1 MRSWRSPLL
10 PLHAITSV
18 LRMLRARLFWL
29 FLPLA
34 ALFAFPALVIALLM
48 WWRASK
54 TWDAREWWSGTWL
67 LTLVCGAI
75 YGGLLYVAHPL
86 PSLLERVVFELLRPQ
101 WLSQHVGAL
110 AQLWGLNLLLTP
122 ACALILEALHPLS
135 RYAHLAPRRPLRPLQ
150 AAAVEAGIVAPKA
163 PPAEASF
170 MTSSMRTI
178 PSSVSATPLLPRTEI
193 PPVEPLGTFLGGDLY
208 AWVFGNQVCIP
219 LEELM
224 RHIVVVG
231 EPGFGKTITLLRL
244 GVMAVH
250 YGMQVIYLDL
260 KGSTKTAAQFVAAMR
275 LLGVRRIKVYP
286 QEPYDGWRGDAK
298 TLYNRLMQMVD
309 SGTHPFYHRLT
320 SSLVSLAV
328 HAPCG
333 PPTSSKDLLRRLER
347 NWLYRAYAGKTI
359 EHALA
364 RRKIARLVPHLD
376 DLSLTFE
383 GFFDG
388 IAGALDGAWA
398 MEDADAIYIG
408 LDGDAQKEQAALMAS
423 YLLEDCAHYAKYRK
437 GPRHALLVLD
447 EFGVLDSANAID
459 LYERVREPGMSVC
472 ASAQSYEGLGPQRKQ
487 VVTASSIKILHRCG
501 DPEEIVR
508 YAGEREVPAF
518 SQLLE
523 EEEETAFPLVAS
535 ERMPKQRTTVHMR
548 KQYAIPVE
556 DVQQLPQGKIALIT
570 GGLGAWCQVYP
581 LAIPDESLRCALGSL
596 STQDVAAAAPPS
608 VPTLEP
614 QPAASMPRGRK
625 ASCSVTQS
633 AEAAKPGRAGRGDQG
648 RGPDMQ
654 QNNTGQGA
662 PSPVSLGS
670 SGLLHRQA
678 RSPKV
683 EPTPEAVSP
692 VQPPSASP
700 QTYGPAG
707 VPHAAVPGEEEDD
720 SPVDF

>member
-1 MRSWRSPLL
+1 MRSRCSPLL
-10 PLHAITSV
+10 PLHAVTAV
-18 LRMLRARLFWL
+18 LRLLRARLFWL

-34 ALFAFPALVIALLM
+34 ALFAFPSLVIALLM

-54 TWDAREWWSGTWL
+54 TWDAHEPWSGTWL
-67 LTLVCGAI
+67 LALVCGAI

-86 PSLLERVVFELLRPQ
+86 PSLLEHAVFELLHPQ
-101 WLSQHVGAL
+101 GLSQHFGAL
-110 AQLWGLNLLLTP
+110 SQLWGLNLLLTP

-135 RYAHLAPRRPLRPLQ
+135 RNGRTLAPRRPASSLQ
-150 AAAVEAGIVAPKA
+150 ANTMQAGTAPFCTAPAPLSSNSFSAAMV
-163 PPAEASF
+163 
-170 MTSSMRTI
+170 
-178 PSSVSATPLLPRTEI
+178 PSSPPSLFPRAEI

-208 AWVFGNQVCIP
+208 TWVFGNQVCIP

-224 RHIVVVG
+224 RHIVVLG

-244 GVMAVH
+244 AVMAIH

-260 KGSTKTAAQFVAAMR
+260 KGSMKTAAQFVAAMR
-275 LLGVRRIKVYP
+275 LLGVQRIKVYP
-286 QEPYDGWRGDAK
+286 QESYDGWRGDAK

-309 SGTHPFYHRLT
+309 IGTHPFYHRLT
-320 SSLVSLAV
+320 SSLISLAV

-333 PPTSSKDLLRRLER
+333 PPTSSKDLLRRLDR

-359 EHALA
+359 EHAFA

-388 IAGALDGAWA
+388 IAGALDGTWA

-437 GPRHALLVLD
+437 GPRHALFVLD
-447 EFGVLDSANAID
+447 EFGVLDSTNAID
-459 LYERVREPGMSVC
+459 LYERVREPGMSVV

-518 SQLLE
+518 SHLLE
-523 EEEETAFPLVAS
+523 EEEETTFPLATS

-556 DVQQLPQGKIALIT
+556 DVQQLTQGTIALIT

-581 LAIPDESLRCALGSL
+581 LVIPDESLRDALVSL
-596 STQDVAAAAPPS
+596 STQDAAAAAPPPVS
-608 VPTLEP
+608 PPEP
-614 QPAASMPRGRK
+614 QPAASMPGKRK
-625 ASCSVTQS
+625 ASSSATQS
-633 AEAAKPGRAGRGDQG
+633 AEAAKPGRAGRGDQA

-654 QNNTGQGA
+654 QSNTGQGV
-662 PSPVSLGS
+662 PSAVSS
-670 SGLLHRQA
+670 KPSGPPHKQA
-678 RSPKV
+678 RSPEA
-683 EPTPEAVSP
+683 EPAPSEAVTP
-692 VQPPSASP
+692 MPPPSASS
-700 QTYGPAG
+700 QTPGSAG
-707 VPHAAVPGEEEDD
+707 IPGAAVPGEEEDD

>member
-1 MRSWRSPLL
+1 MRFFFSCIVPPRLCL
-10 PLHAITSV
+10 EV
-18 LRMLRARLFWL
+18 LRVLRRILFWL
-29 FLPLA
+29 FLLLA
-34 ALFAFPALVIALLM
+34 ALFACPALVLALLL

-54 TWDAREWWSGTWL
+54 TWDARERWSGTWL
-67 LTLVCGAI
+67 LAVVCSGI
-75 YGGLLYVAHPL
+75 YGGLPFVGHPL
-86 PSLLERVVFELLRPQ
+86 PVLLERLAFGLFHHRA
-101 WLSQHVGAL
+101 LSQSLGAL
-110 AQLWGLNLLLTP
+110 EQMWEVNLLLTP

-135 RYAHLAPRRPLRPLQ
+135 RYARLAPCRPLRPLQ
-150 AAAVEAGIVAPKA
+150 TATMEARAV
-163 PPAEASF
+163 PPTPASAQASF
-170 MTSSMRTI
+170 TSSSLRI
-178 PSSVSATPLLPRTEI
+178 VPSSVPATPVLPRAKI

-208 AWVFGNQVCIP
+208 EWVFGNQVCIP

-224 RHIVVVG
+224 RHIVVLG
-231 EPGFGKTITLLRL
+231 EPGFGKTVTLLRL
-244 GVMAVH
+244 AVMAVH

-260 KGSTKTAAQFVAAMR
+260 KGSMKTAAQFVAVMR
-275 LLGVRRIKVYP
+275 LLGVQRIKVYP

-309 SGTHPFYHRLT
+309 SGTHPFYRRLT

-333 PPTSSKDLLRRLER
+333 PPTSSKDLLRRLDR

-359 EHALA
+359 EHAFA

-388 IAGALDGAWA
+388 IAGALDGIWA
-398 MEDADAIYIG
+398 MEDADAVYIG

-447 EFGVLDSANAID
+447 EFGVLDSTNAID
-459 LYERVREPGMSVC
+459 LYERAREPGMSVC

-501 DPEEIVR
+501 DPAEIVR

-523 EEEETAFPLVAS
+523 EEEETVFPLVAS
-535 ERMPKQRTTVHMR
+535 ERTPKQRTTVHMR

-556 DVQQLPQGKIALIT
+556 DVQQLPQGTIALIT
-570 GGLGAWCQVYP
+570 GGLGAWCQIYP
-581 LAIPDESLRCALGSL
+581 LVIPDESLRDAFVSL
-596 STQDVAAAAPPS
+596 STQDAAPLS
-608 VPTLEP
+608 VPASEP
-614 QPAASMPRGRK
+614 QPAASMPRRRK
-625 ASCSVTQS
+625 ASSSATQV
-633 AEAAKPGRAGRGDQG
+633 AEAAKLGRAERGDQD

-654 QNNTGQGA
+654 QGNTGQGA
-662 PSPVSLGS
+662 PSPVSSRPWGPP
-670 SGLLHRQA
+670 RKQA
-678 RSPKV
+678 RSSGAESAPSEV
-683 EPTPEAVSP
+683 VTPL
-692 VQPPSASP
+692 QPPMASP
-700 QTYGPAG
+700 QTFGPAG
-707 VPHAAVPGEEEDD
+707 FPRAAVPGEEEDD